1 MTPARCAP
9 LWVVA
14 LFVSLSACATIQ
26 EKPPQEAPKPVP
38 PPAPKAALPRIEDPF
53 QEGLQRNQEEAR
65 RLERENRLSEAL
77 VRWKIV
83 LTIDPQDAEGKQK
96 RGELEA
102 KVTERVRQHIAAGKE
117 FLQRRD
123 KGSAQREFLAALRLD
138 SLNREA
144 LEQLYLTEEQLGP
157 QTAFARP
164 LRGSGTPARP
174 DASRSA
180 AAKPPAAEKPMPA
193 EDTEAEEETGE
204 EMSFAEAAELFRRGD
219 YLAAINAFS
228 RVLHQQPGMREAIEY
243 QKLAYYNQGVA
254 YVEREQY
261 PEAMKMFDHVKKMQA
276 NFKRVDHYAQTAREK
291 LAEQH
296 NLAGIQH
303 FKAQKLKE
311 AIAEWDE
318 ALALNPKLENARRS
332 QERAKRLLKSLEEV
346 K

>member
-1 MTPARCAP
+1 MPPARCST
-9 LWVVA
+9 LWILA

-26 EKPPQEAPKPVP
+26 EKPPQEALKPVP
-38 PPAPKAALPRIEDPF
+38 LPAPKAALPRIEDPF
-53 QEGLQRNQEEAR
+53 QEGLQRSQEEAR
-65 RLERENRLSEAL
+65 RLERDGRLREAL
-77 VRWKIV
+77 ERWKIV
-83 LTIDPQDAEGKQK
+83 LTIDPQYPEGRQKQE
-96 RGELEA
+96 ELEA
-102 KVTERVRQHIAAGKE
+102 KIREKYRQHMAAGKE
-117 FLQRRD
+117 SLQRRD
-123 KGSAQREFLAALRLD
+123 KLATQREFLAALRLD
-138 SLNREA
+138 PQNREA
-144 LEQLYLTEEQLGP
+144 LEQLYASEELLGE

-164 LRGSGTPARP
+164 LRKTAPPTRSETSRP
-174 DASRSA
+174 SA
-180 AAKPPAAEKPMPA
+180 MKPSPA
-193 EDTEAEEETGE
+193 EEVVEEEETGE
-204 EMSFAEAAELFRRGD
+204 EVSFAEAAEVFRRGD
-219 YLAAINAFS
+219 YLGAIDAFS

-261 PEAMKMFDHVKKMQA
+261 PEAMKMFDQVRKMQA
-276 NFKRVDHYAQTAREK
+276 NFKRVDYYAQTAREK

-332 QERAKRLLKSLEEV
+332 QERAKRLLKSLEDV